1 MPNAIPFPTKPLPPL
16 AFIDEGQVSL
26 DRLKQIL
33 DSAFIDSEIDSEG
46 ELFINQGLDF
56 PVWVALESDR
66 KSLNIYTCV
75 GIRKTD
81 EQALPVVNQLN
92 QGLIL
97 AQFHVKDRA
106 LWANHWMS
114 IDTGLLARQFVLTL
128 RRFATIFQEAMAHKC
143 AQGLFNDPPA
153 ED

>member
-1 MPNAIPFPTKPLPPL
+1 MSNAIPFPNKPLPPL
-16 AFIDEGQVSL
+16 AFIDEGQITL

-46 ELFINQGLDF
+46 ELFINDGLDF
-56 PVWVALESDR
+56 PVWVAIENDR

-75 GIRKTD
+75 GIRKSD
-81 EQALPVVNQLN
+81 EEAVAVVNQLN
-92 QGLIL
+92 RSLIL

-106 LWANHWMS
+106 LWANYWMS

-128 RRFATIFQEAMAHKC
+128 RRFATIFEEAMAHKS
-143 AQGLFNDPPA
+143 AQGFFNDPPR
-153 ED
+153 E

>member
-1 MPNAIPFPTKPLPPL
+1 MSNAIPFPKKPLPPL
-16 AFIDEGQVSL
+16 AFIDEDQITLG
-26 DRLKQIL
+26 RLKQIL
-33 DSAFIDSEIDSEG
+33 DAAFIDSEIDGEG

-56 PVWVALESDR
+56 PVWVALENDR

-75 GIRKTD
+75 GIRKSD
-81 EQALPVVNQLN
+81 DDAANVVNRLN

-106 LWANHWMS
+106 LWANYWMS
-114 IDTGLLARQFVLTL
+114 VDTGLLSRQFVLTL
-128 RRFATIFQEAMAHKC
+128 RRFASIFQQAMEHKA
-143 AQGLFNDPPA
+143 AQGLFNDPP